1 MDSITHIALGACI
14 GEAML
19 AKQVGK
25 KALVTGAIAQSLPD
39 IDVVA
44 SLWLSPADNL
54 LFHRSITHSILFAVV
69 AALLFSFITKN
80 MFRQKLSFQNAFLF
94 FCFQLLLHDVLD
106 TCNAYGTGL
115 FEPFSHQRFS
125 FNLLYVADP
134 FFTISIVIAFVALVV
149 LKKESKWRMKW
160 LVAGLLPASFYLIYT
175 IANKSSLIEQ
185 VKKSLLAKHIEYK
198 SIISTP
204 TPFNSF
210 LWYNIAATDSG
221 YFIGY
226 RSVFDKQDT
235 LTTFTY
241 YPKNK
246 QLLENQD
253 SLANVKQLVQFAND
267 YYTVEKIGDL
277 LVFNVLRFGQTLG
290 WQDPKA
296 VFTFQYY
303 LSPSYDNRL
312 VVQRGR
318 FKGWNKKT
326 FLNLYNRIKGQQESQ
341 MK

>member
-1 MDSITHIALGACI
+1 
-14 GEAML
+14 ML
-19 AKQVGK
+19 TKQIGK
-25 KALVTGAIAQSLPD
+25 KALVIGAIAQSFPD
-39 IDVVA
+39 IDVIA

-54 LFHRSITHSILFAVV
+54 LFHRSITHSILFAIV
-69 AALLFSFITKN
+69 AALLFSFVSKGL
-80 MFRQKLSFQNAFLF
+80 FKQKISFLFAFLF
-94 FCFQLLLHDVLD
+94 FCCQLLLHDVLD

-125 FNLLYVADP
+125 FHLLYVAGS
-134 FFTISIVIAFVALVV
+134 FFTISIVIAFIALIV
-149 LKKESKWRMKW
+149 LRKESTLRKQWV
-160 LVAGLLPASFYLIYT
+160 VAGLLPASFFLVYT
-175 IANKSSLIEQ
+175 ITNKSWIKEQ
-185 VKKSLLAKHIEYK
+185 VEKSLLAKHIAYK
-198 SIISTP
+198 SIIITP

-210 LWYNIAATDSG
+210 LWYTIAATDSG

-226 RSVFDKQDT
+226 RSVFDTKET
-235 LTTFTY
+235 LTSFTY
-241 YPKNK
+241 FHRNK

-253 SLANVKQLVQFAND
+253 SLADVKQLVQFAND

-303 LSPSYDNRL
+303 LSTSYDNTL

-318 FKGWNKKT
+318 FKGWTKKT
-326 FLNLYNRIKGQQESQ
+326 FLNLYNRIKGQQESRL
-341 MK
+341 K